1 MDHYERLYEMYDAA
15 LERKVSMMNSDDLEN
30 PQCAEHMDYWLHSMK
45 SLKTIMA
52 MDEAEGGSYGRRGYR
67 EGGYR
72 EGGYGNY
79 REGGGSGGGS
89 GGSSGGGYGG
99 YGARGRRARRDSM
112 GRYAAGD
119 EEYIQK
125 LEKLMEEAPNDQMRQ
140 SIQRALEEAQ
150 RM

>member
-1 MDHYERLYEMYDAA
+1 MNHLEDLYGMYDAA
-15 LERKVSMMNSDDLEN
+15 IKKKTAMLNSDDLEN
-30 PQCAEHMDYWLHSMK
+30 PQCAELMDLWTHTLK
-45 SLKTIMA
+45 SLRTVIA
-52 MDEAEGGSYGRRGYR
+52 MDEAEGEGSYGGN
-67 EGGYR
+67 GN
-72 EGGYGNY
+72 YGNY
-79 REGGGSGGGS
+79 REGNSGGN
-89 GGSSGGGYGG
+89 GGGYSRDYMRSGYSEGG
-99 YGARGRRARRDSM
+99 YSARGRGRNARRNSM